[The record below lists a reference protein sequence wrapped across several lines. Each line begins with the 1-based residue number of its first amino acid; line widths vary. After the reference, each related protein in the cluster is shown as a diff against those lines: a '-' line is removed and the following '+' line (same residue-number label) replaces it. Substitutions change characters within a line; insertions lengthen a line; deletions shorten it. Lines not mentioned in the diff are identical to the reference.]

1 MKKKLIVSALMTALL
16 GTSAL
21 AIAQQKSE
29 EGNWLVRGR
38 IVSLTTEQ
46 KNDAWGAGGN
56 QDTLKV
62 SNSTLPEFDISYFFT
77 KNIAAELILAL
88 PQKHEVKMN
97 GTSLGHFQQ
106 LPPTLTLQYH
116 FDVTPQIKPY
126 VGAGMTY
133 LRTWGSDLDKNNL
146 GVRANNFGT
155 ALQVGVDFKLNKNWY
170 LNADVKKIFIDVDV
184 NDVTAPASPRL
195 TTIHLNPLVAGVGVG
210 YRF

>member
-1 MKKKLIVSALMTALL
+1 MKEKLIVSALMTVLL
-16 GTSAL
+16 GASGL
-21 AIAQQKSE
+21 AMAQQKSE

-38 IVSLTTEQ
+38 IVSLTTQQ

-62 SNSTLPEFDISYFFT
+62 SNNVLPEFDISYFFT

-97 GTSLGHFQQ
+97 GSSLGHFQQ

-126 VGAGMTY
+126 VGAGISY
-133 LRTWGSDLDKNNL
+133 LRTWGSDLDKNGL
-146 GVRANNFGT
+146 SVRANNVGA
-155 ALQVGVDFKLNKNWY
+155 ALQLGVDYKLDKNWSI
-170 LNADVKKIFIDVDV
+170 NADVKKIFIDVDV
-184 NDVTAPASPRL
+184 NGADGRTRV